1 VIVSIDHAPHDS
13 DQDPEVVAYE
23 FQGPDAA
30 DRFHRMATALAEESE
45 AAILV
50 YPPQPLQYAHDAWD
64 AFGNLGI
71 KVTGGL

>member
-1 VIVSIDHAPHDS
+1 
-13 DQDPEVVAYE
+13 
-23 FQGPDAA
+23 
-30 DRFHRMATALAEESE
+30 MATALAEESE